1 MAPANCKHS
10 MAQYCVST
18 ARPPEQCYARSEEG
32 RTQYT
37 RVVSVPRRPS
47 LAVWAYI
54 AKTAIWYS
62 VKDIKFL
69 STVEDTRPSTT
80 TCLKNSSRNEK
91 MAFLTCKLEVKTKNT
106 SSKTWACSHLHHALL
121 HCGSQ
126 FSLNPHIMGPTF
138 HLMCPRVPHW
148 VIPNENRVIPNLIAI
163 LITST

>member
-18 ARPPEQCYARSEEG
+18 ARPPEQCYAQSEEG
-32 RTQYT
+32 RIQYT

-91 MAFLTCKLEVKTKNT
+91 MEFLTCKLKVKKQ
-106 SSKTWACSHLHHALL
+106 KYL
-121 HCGSQ
+121 
-126 FSLNPHIMGPTF
+126 
-138 HLMCPRVPHW
+138 
-148 VIPNENRVIPNLIAI
+148 
-163 LITST
+163 

>member
-18 ARPPEQCYARSEEG
+18 ARPPEQCYAQSEEG
-32 RTQYT
+32 RIQYT

-91 MAFLTCKLEVKTKNT
+91 MEFLTCKLKVKKQNTKEKLCDTELSMTSWIWHQNT
-106 SSKTWACSHLHHALL
+106 DNKSKNKMDYIKMKKFCVSKDKIKSKKGKLWNGRKYL
-121 HCGSQ
+121 Q
-126 FSLNPHIMGPTF
+126 I
-138 HLMCPRVPHW
+138 
-148 VIPNENRVIPNLIAI
+148 I
-163 LITST
+163 